1 LSVCFPYKI
10 KGEEPY
16 LSANA
21 TVLAKLYNMADPS
34 FYLNVEMLFDT
45 GAEISLAPAS
55 LADALNL
62 VLTDGE
68 PVTLYGVGGKV
79 NAYIHNIGAKIG
91 AVDIELPI
99 AIAEV
104 ENVPILFGMYG
115 SMNQFTQFILNNVDR
130 ELCLYTQ
137 LLKPTVAAKI
147 TGPLGVWS
155 FPLLVRLAEYFPM
168 VNNLLKKFFGQA

>member
-1 LSVCFPYKI
+1 MSVCFPYKV

-21 TVLAKLYNMADPS
+21 TVLAKLYNKSDPS

-79 NAYIHNIGAKIG
+79 NAYIHYVGAKMG
-91 AVDIELPI
+91 AVDVELPI

-115 SMNQFTQFILNNVDR
+115 PMDQFTQFILNNVDR
-130 ELCLYTQ
+130 ELCLYTPV
-137 LLKPTVAAKI
+137 LKPTVTAKV
-147 TGPLGVWS
+147 TGPLGLWF
-155 FPLLVRLAEYFPM
+155 FPALTYLAEYFPS
-168 VNNLLKKFFGQA
+168 VKSLLERLTAR